1 MIQWQF
7 YPKSLDAPKLV
18 KGVVTAFQEIQVE
31 IDSETHTEQKSNVVL
46 KTITK
51 HLQELGFRVETGKK
65 SGEIIEVPVL
75 FGRNGKLE
83 KSFRADAYHAEG
95 KVVVEIEAGRAVSNN
110 QFLKDLFQACMMYN
124 VDYLILAVR
133 NLYRGKDDFEKVVT
147 FFDTLYASDRIKL
160 PLKGVAVLGY

>member
-18 KGVVTAFQEIQVE
+18 KDVVTVFQEIQSE
-31 IDSETHTEQKSNVVL
+31 IDSYTNANQESNVVL
-46 KTITK
+46 KAVTP
-51 HLQELGFRVETGKK
+51 HLQKLGFQVETGKK
-65 SGEIIEVPVL
+65 SGEVIEILVL
-75 FGRNGKLE
+75 FGRNGKPE
-83 KSFRADAYHAEG
+83 KSFRADAYHAER

-110 QFLKDLFQACMMYN
+110 QFLKDLFQSCMMYN
-124 VDYLILAVR
+124 VDYLIMAVR
-133 NLYRGKDDFEKVVT
+133 NIYRGKDDFEKVVT